1 MGEAMDKSG
10 SLCEP
15 LLSVHLTPRV
25 RWTRCRRHI
34 YQRER
39 RAGLSLVVSMAFR
52 VFPAAWLPRRR
63 TAGDAVG
70 LWDGGIE
77 GGARKS
83 GERQGSF
90 RWLLDSRRRR
100 CRRSAGLLAGFG
112 GDDEH
117 HADLGGT
124 DGVGCLARGGDD

>member
-77 GGARKS
+77 GGHAGARES
-83 GERQGSF
+83 GERQAGFF

-100 CRRSAGLLAGFG
+100 RR
-112 GDDEH
+112 
-117 HADLGGT
+117 
-124 DGVGCLARGGDD
+124 